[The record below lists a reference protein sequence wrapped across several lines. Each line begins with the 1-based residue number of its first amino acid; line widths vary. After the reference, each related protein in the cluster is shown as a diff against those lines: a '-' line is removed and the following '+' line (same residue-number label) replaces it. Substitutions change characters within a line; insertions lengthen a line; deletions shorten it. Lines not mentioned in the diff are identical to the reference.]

1 MLAGHV
7 FITRPL
13 QPTANPIRL
22 RFFGANAEILAPDH
36 VARLIHGLAPAGT
49 LTAVVVCIPFVHV
62 QLMVSP
68 TAAFTV
74 LGVNTKLD
82 TVTG

>member
-7 FITRPL
+7 FITRSL

-36 VARLIHGLAPAGT
+36 VARLIMRWTVSLLVRRRDLAR
-49 LTAVVVCIPFVHV
+49 
-62 QLMVSP
+62 
-68 TAAFTV
+68 
-74 LGVNTKLD
+74 
-82 TVTG
+82 